1 MFALDGLRHAHRSRD
16 IHAED
21 NRDVLCG
28 ITTSCSILH
37 LGRSLEQICDC
48 RGLRDLFF
56 SNHNFVLFVTEFAL
70 PELFAISFS
79 EHTHLVEDSFTAWA
93 YLSITSRHLAF
104 VSEDVKGDLEDIG
117 VEFLSVYVL
126 FLLFHGAF

>member
-1 MFALDGLRHAHRSRD
+1 MFALDGLSHAHRSRN

-21 NRDVLCG
+21 NGDVLRG
-28 ITTSCSILH
+28 ITTSCSVLH
-37 LGRSLEQICDC
+37 LGGSLKQICYC

-70 PELFAISFS
+70 PDLFAGSFS
-79 EHTHLVEDSFTAWA
+79 KHTHLVEDSFTAWA
-93 YLSITSRHLAF
+93 NLSITSRHLAF
-104 VSEDVKGDLEDIG
+104 VSEDIKGNLED
-117 VEFLSVYVL
+117 VSVKFLSVYVL